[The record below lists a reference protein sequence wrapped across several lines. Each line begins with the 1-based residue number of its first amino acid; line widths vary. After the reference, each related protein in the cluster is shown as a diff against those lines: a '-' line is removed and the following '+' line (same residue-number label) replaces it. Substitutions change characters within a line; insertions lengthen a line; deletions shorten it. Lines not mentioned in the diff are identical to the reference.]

1 MFEVFTHSD
10 IVGAN
15 EGEETKALLDV
26 SRLEHRLRLKRC
38 CCCWSELDSEEGW
51 NYFVILRLVMVTWAT
66 FNLNEFLRR
75 EIKKK
80 TLNTKKW
87 ETRTQTTKK
96 ERNKVKGQP
105 EMHLD
110 LVLCFVLNLI
120 SHLFEFFVLN
130 LISHLFEFYL
140 FWIWSH
146 ICFELDLIFQIKL
159 WDSHVAFPTFVM
171 PNVALVFL
179 TLIEFN
185 FNLKSNHSIVYRKQ
199 VFRLKKGHLQ
209 GNIALN
215 VTKLRAHIAIV

>member
-15 EGEETKALLDV
+15 EGKETKALLDV

-38 CCCWSELDSEEGW
+38 CCCLSELDSEEGW

-80 TLNTKKW
+80 ALKTKTW

-110 LVLCFVLNLI
+110 LVLCFVLSLTW
-120 SHLFEFFVLN
+120 H
-130 LISHLFEFYL
+130 L

-146 ICFELDLIFQIKL
+146 ISFEFDLTFQIKL

-171 PNVALVFL
+171 SNVALVFL